1 MRLQPFR
8 VSAGFLLCSCRS
20 LRSCMACRIAI
31 LPVQVIEKLYRLKW
45 GSLDGLGALVIL
57 PTRELA
63 LQVFNE
69 LRKVGKHHDFSAG
82 LLVGGRNVKEEQ
94 QLVGGER
101 ALKAGRPRRL
111 VSPQLLKQSFR

>member
-1 MRLQPFR
+1 M
-8 VSAGFLLCSCRS
+8 
-20 LRSCMACRIAI
+20 
-31 LPVQVIEKLYRLKW
+31 QVVEKLYRLKW

-101 ALKAGRPRRL
+101 ALKFSGPRRP
-111 VSPQLLKQSFR
+111 VCPQLLNESCRSWRAE